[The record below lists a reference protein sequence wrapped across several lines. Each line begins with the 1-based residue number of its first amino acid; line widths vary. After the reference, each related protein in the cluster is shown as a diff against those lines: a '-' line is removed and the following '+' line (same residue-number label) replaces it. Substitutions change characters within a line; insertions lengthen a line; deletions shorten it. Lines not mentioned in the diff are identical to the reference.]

1 MSGGTG
7 SQGRHEQARNTT
19 RWQKLR
25 ERHAVLPFAL
35 GALAGFV
42 LLAMIWM
49 TVAAV
54 SDDPPA
60 AGPGTGASSD
70 SAATAGPDGTGSD
83 ETPAAAQTDPRR
95 TRLQRCAKEA
105 AALAAPLGAAG
116 PALDQWQVHVG
127 AMNKLVVGA
136 ITLPQATA
144 FWAQTRMGAKARIR
158 AFHRADRVP
167 RRLDVTCPM
176 NRPPGGRSPALRS
189 CVRQVRA
196 DSHAV
201 AAARTAVHTWEMHVG
216 DMERL
221 RSGKLSPAAAT
232 RMWLSMW
239 QDGVQELHAYRVADR
254 RAQRHDNCYVPVG

>member
-1 MSGGTG
+1 M
-7 SQGRHEQARNTT
+7 QQDDGRGPRPGDAGAT
-19 RWQKLR
+19 RASPH
-25 ERHAVLPFAL
+25 HAVNRPLAQAFGI
-35 GALAGFV
+35 GALVGMV
-42 LLAMIWM
+42 LLGLIWV
-49 TVAAV
+49 TVSSV
-54 SDDPPA
+54 SEEPSS
-60 AGPGTGASSD
+60 AGRGARASITDQSHTTTERIPG
-70 SAATAGPDGTGSD
+70 P
-83 ETPAAAQTDPRR
+83 TPV
-95 TRLQRCAKEA
+95 QRCARVA
-105 AALAAPLGAAG
+105 GALLEPMHAAG

-144 FWAQTRMGAKARIR
+144 FWAQTRKGAKARIR

-176 NRPPGGRSPALRS
+176 SRPPGGRSPALRA

-239 QDGVQELHAYRVADR
+239 QEGVRELQAYRVADR
-254 RAQRHDNCYVPVG
+254 RARLHDNCYVPVG